1 MPPDLSFD
9 TPPLPDET
17 VVCLPQCCVAVRCD
31 QTQVLALR
39 YLRCPAP
46 IPAPPRSGLAA
57 EVAKQLQAYGRDPSF
72 RFDLP
77 LAAAGTVFQRRVWE
91 ALRAIAPG
99 QVRTYGEMA
108 AELRSAARAVGQ
120 ACGAN
125 PYAPI
130 IPCHRVIGRR
140 GLGGFAHCEDV
151 ASDLLAIKLRLLQH
165 EGWAGAA

>member
-1 MPPDLSFD
+1 MPPDLPFD
-9 TPPLPDET
+9 TPPQPGEI

-31 QTQVLALR
+31 ATQVLGLR
-39 YLRCPAP
+39 YLRPPA
-46 IPAPPRSGLAA
+46 APPEPPRHGLAA
-57 EVAKQLQAYGRDPSF
+57 EVAQQLQAYGRDPGF

-77 LAAAGTVFQRRVWE
+77 LAAAGTAFQRRVWDV
-91 ALRAIAPG
+91 LRAIAPG
-99 QVRTYGEMA
+99 QARTYGEVA

-130 IPCHRVIGRR
+130 IPCHRVVGRR
-140 GLGGFAHCEDV
+140 GLGGFAHSEDD
-151 ASDLLAIKLRLLQH
+151 AGDLLAIKRRLLQH